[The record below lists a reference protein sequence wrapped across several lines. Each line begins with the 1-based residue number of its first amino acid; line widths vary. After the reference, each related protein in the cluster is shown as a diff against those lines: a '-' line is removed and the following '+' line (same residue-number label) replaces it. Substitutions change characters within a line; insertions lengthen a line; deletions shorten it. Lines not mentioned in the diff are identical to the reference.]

1 MSTSNH
7 WTNDSMQLAKMK
19 ILIVD
24 DEPVNVALLEEIL
37 AENGYTRFESTT
49 NSSEVLPGCK
59 QFQPDLVLLDLMM
72 PQPDGFAILESL
84 RLDESE
90 AFLPVVVLTAD
101 TNEDTK
107 RRALAAGA
115 TDFLLKPFDHIE
127 VALRIRNLLK
137 SRRAHLLL
145 DNQRAALEDAVRER
159 TAELRQT
166 IAELQ
171 KTNELLAQSVRQTT
185 PV

>member
-1 MSTSNH
+1 MSTSNP
-7 WTNDSMQLAKMK
+7 WTNDSVQLAKMK

-24 DEPVNVALLEEIL
+24 DEPANVALLEEIL

-49 NSSEVLPGCK
+49 NSREVLLGCK

-72 PQPDGFAILESL
+72 PPPDGFTILESL
-84 RLDESE
+84 RADYSE
-90 AFLPVVVLTAD
+90 AFLPIIVLTAD
-101 TNEDTK
+101 TNEETK
-107 RRALAAGA
+107 RRALESGA
-115 TDFLLKPFDHIE
+115 TDFLLKPFDHVE
-127 VALRIRNLLK
+127 VGLRIRNLLK

-159 TAELRQT
+159 TAELRET

-171 KTNELLAQSVRQTT
+171 KTNELLAQRLPQTT
-185 PV
+185 KA